1 MTSTT
6 QLALITGGSRGL
18 GRNTAIHLARGG
30 VDSVVTYRAER
41 AEADAVVAEIEALGR
56 KAVALQLDTG
66 AHATFADFA
75 DRFAAALRE
84 TWGRDSF
91 EVLVNNA
98 GGALHAPIAETT
110 EEQFDGIF
118 DVHVKGVFFL
128 TQRLLPLLADG
139 GTIVNV
145 SSGLARF
152 SFPASGAYAAAKGA
166 VEVLTRYLAVELGG
180 RGITVN
186 TIAPGAIAT
195 DFSGGMVRDNAEMQ
209 AGIAA
214 QTALGR
220 VGQPDDVGGAIT
232 ALVTSTSRWITGER
246 IEVSGGMRL

>member
-6 QLALITGGSRGL
+6 QIALVTGGSRGL
-18 GRNTAIHLARGG
+18 GRSTALHLARAG

-41 AEADAVVAEIEALGR
+41 AAAAAAVAEIEALGR
-56 KAVALQLDTG
+56 RAVALQLDTG
-66 AHATFADFA
+66 AHDS
-75 DRFAAALRE
+75 FAAFAEQLSATLRQ

-91 EVLVNNA
+91 DVLVNNA
-98 GGALHAPIAETT
+98 GGALHASIAETT
-110 EEQFDGIF
+110 EAQFDGIF

-139 GTIVNV
+139 GAIVNV

-152 SFPASGAYAAAKGA
+152 SFPGSGAYAAAKGA
-166 VEVLTRYLAVELGG
+166 VEVLTRYLALELGG

-195 DFSGGMVRDNAEMQ
+195 DFSGGMVRDDPEMQ
-209 AGIAA
+209 AAIAA

-220 VGQPDDVGGAIT
+220 VGRPDDVGAAVA
-232 ALVTSTSRWITGER
+232 ALVTSASRWISGER